1 VKADKLREMSESELK
16 LEEVKLTDELF
27 RLRIQ
32 KATSQLD
39 NPKRLWTLR
48 KDIARVKTVLRA
60 RELDRA
66 RRGEAQ

>member
-1 VKADKLREMSESELK
+1 MKADKLREMSESELK

>member
-66 RRGEAQ
+66 RRGEGQ